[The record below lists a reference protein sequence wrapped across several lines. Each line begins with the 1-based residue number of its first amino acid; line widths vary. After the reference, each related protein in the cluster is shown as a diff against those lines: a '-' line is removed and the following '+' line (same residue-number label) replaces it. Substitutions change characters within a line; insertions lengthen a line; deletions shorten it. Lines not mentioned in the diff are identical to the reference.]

1 MFHAYET
8 GASGQYLVLALVG
21 IATLVTAS
29 TFMGQVERAL
39 NRLYGIEQDRPTFQ
53 KYGRAFVLALTAGI
67 LGVAAFALFA
77 LGHAIGDSS
86 GDTVA
91 PEVWA
96 IARWP
101 IALALMMASIALL
114 FRWSPR
120 RRQPA
125 WSWLAFGATAAVV
138 LWSAATAALGLFF
151 QATTTFSVTYGPLA
165 GMIAIL
171 FWAFLSSLAILLG
184 AAVTAQLE
192 AVRAGRSMPR
202 DEAKAVNNATIPTT
216 VGATR

>member
-1 MFHAYET
+1 
-8 GASGQYLVLALVG
+8 
-21 IATLVTAS
+21 
-29 TFMGQVERAL
+29 
-39 NRLYGIEQDRPTFQ
+39 
-53 KYGRAFVLALTAGI
+53 
-67 LGVAAFALFA
+67 
-77 LGHAIGDSS
+77 
-86 GDTVA
+86 
-91 PEVWA
+91 
-96 IARWP
+96 
-101 IALALMMASIALL
+101 MASIALL

-165 GMIAIL
+165 GMMAVL

-184 AAVTAQLE
+184 AAATAQLE

-202 DEAKAVNNATIPTT
+202 DEAKAAENATVPTA
-216 VGATR
+216 VRAAS